1 MAMAG
6 SSRPESA
13 AVPTATHGD
22 PASFAFRCELSLAPL
37 ITFWTQLSAYHELGR
52 GPIPGL
58 VRERAR
64 TAPELMTAI
73 PDESVIE
80 QHRAFVDLI
89 MSALFPLAFW
99 EQEYGAALYPFELR
113 AFYATPPFRR
123 SLMGA
128 DGTLQGR
135 ANFLQE
141 TSAAE
146 TLAGARRTL
155 AYQLILER
163 LYGIEPGSDVPVIF
177 TTTESATGLDQHF
190 RLQFD
195 WRFVEVERVG
205 PPLELPEPVRQQLQ
219 TGFIDAERLLT
230 VLPPER
236 FILRGFM
243 IVKAVDVTDQ
253 EVLSSLKRDLI
264 DKDSIVS
271 SARFHGLQAK
281 LRTFFRRPALGLGL
295 AAVEGD
301 RVLVLNDASRHEQ
314 ACIFADSAHHTTA
327 EFAGSLYERAVVRG
341 RPIVVEDLQAY
352 PERTH
357 VEDQL
362 IRNGVRNVVCAP
374 LHYQDKVIGTLELVS
389 PRAGDL
395 NATHLPR
402 LEEVLPLFSMAV
414 QRSVEELNSRIQT
427 VINEQ
432 CTAIHPT
439 VEWRFRRAVLNSFER
454 HRDAAGGAT
463 ELEPIV
469 FEGVYPLY
477 GLADIRGSSTQRAQ
491 AIQAD
496 LMTQLRLA
504 KAVVES
510 ARESKSLPALDELAY
525 RIDHRTAQ
533 IEGALTSSDEVGIVA
548 FLRAEVESLLDHLGT
563 FGPGTRER
571 IAAYRQGL
579 DPRLGTVY
587 HRRRLFEES
596 VTRIAES
603 TSSYLELEEQAAQGM
618 FPHYFEKQKT
628 DGVDYQIYVGASLLE
643 DRRVDPL
650 CLKNLRLWQLMVT
663 CGLAVRA
670 SELRDQLPVPLET
683 THLIL
688 VQHAPLSIRFR
699 FDEKRFDVD
708 GAYDI
713 RYEIVKKRIDKA
725 LVQGTSERVTQPGKI
740 AIVYSQPA
748 EAQEYRVYLEY
759 LQSLGYVTRD
769 VEQLELGELQG
780 VQGLRALRVGVA
792 LDNAKLRKSLDLA
805 DLQVIPGG

>member
-1 MAMAG
+1 MATGG

-13 AVPTATHGD
+13 AVPLASQAD
-22 PASFAFRCELSLAPL
+22 PELFPFRCELSLAPL

-64 TAPELMTAI
+64 TAPELTTVI
-73 PDESVIE
+73 HDESLIE
-80 QHRAFVDLI
+80 HHRAFVDLI

-99 EQEYGAALYPFELR
+99 EQEYGAALYPFQLR

-141 TSAAE
+141 NSAAE
-146 TLAGARRTL
+146 TLAGARRML

-163 LYGIEPGSDVPVIF
+163 IYGIEAGSDVPVIF
-177 TTTESATGLDQHF
+177 TTAEAATGLDQHF

-195 WRFVEVERVG
+195 WRFVQVESVG
-205 PPLELPEPVRQQLQ
+205 SPLPLPEPVRQQLQ
-219 TGFIDAERLLT
+219 TGVIDTERLLT
-230 VLPPER
+230 VLPPDR

-271 SARFHGLQAK
+271 SSRFQGLQAK
-281 LRTFFRRPALGLGL
+281 LRTFFRRPELGLGL

-327 EFAGSLYERAVVRG
+327 EFAGSLYERAFVQG

-352 PERTH
+352 PERTP
-357 VEDQL
+357 VEDDL

-389 PRAGDL
+389 PRVGDL

-454 HRDAAGGAT
+454 HRDASGAT

-469 FEGVYPLY
+469 FEGVSPLY

-496 LMTQLRLA
+496 LITQLRLA

-510 ARESKSLPALDELAY
+510 AREARSLPALDELAY

-533 IEGALTSSDEVGIVA
+533 IERTLTSSDEVGIVA
-548 FLRAEVESLLDHLGT
+548 FLRGEVESLLDHLGT
-563 FGPGTRER
+563 FGPGIRER
-571 IAAYRQGL
+571 ITAYRQSL
-579 DPRLGTVY
+579 DVRLGTVY

-603 TSSYLELEEQAAQGM
+603 ISSYLDLEEQAAQGM

-643 DRRVDPL
+643 DRRADPL

-670 SELRDQLPVPLET
+670 AELRDHLPVPLET

-725 LVQGTSERVTQPGKI
+725 VVQGTAERVTQPGKI

-748 EAQEYRVYLEY
+748 EALEYRRYIEY
-759 LQSLGYVTRD
+759 LQSLGYLTRD
-769 VEQLELGELQG
+769 VQALELGELQG
-780 VQGLRALRVGVA
+780 VQGLRALRVEVA
-792 LDNAKLRKSLDLA
+792 LDNPKLRKSLDLA
-805 DLQVIPGG
+805 DLQVVSGR

>member
-1 MAMAG
+1 MATVQ
-6 SSRPESA
+6 SSRPDSA
-13 AVPTATHGD
+13 AVPLATQAD
-22 PASFAFRCELSLAPL
+22 PESFPFRCELSLAPL

-64 TAPELMTAI
+64 TAPELTTVI
-73 PDESVIE
+73 HDESLIE
-80 QHRAFVDLI
+80 HHRAFVDLI

-99 EQEYGAALYPFELR
+99 EQEYGAALYPFQLR

-123 SLMGA
+123 SLMDA

-141 TSAAE
+141 NSAAQ
-146 TLAGARRTL
+146 TLAGARCML

-163 LYGIEPGSDVPVIF
+163 LYGIEAGSDVPVIF

-205 PPLELPEPVRQQLQ
+205 PPLALPEPVRQQLQ
-219 TGFIDAERLLT
+219 TGVIDAELLLT

-271 SARFHGLQAK
+271 SSRFSGLQAK
-281 LRTFFRRPALGLGL
+281 LRTFFRRPELGLGL

-327 EFAGSLYERAVVRG
+327 EFAGSLYERAVVRE
-341 RPIVVEDLQAY
+341 RPIVVEDLQTY
-352 PERTH
+352 PERTR
-357 VEDQL
+357 VEDELLQ
-362 IRNGVRNVVCAP
+362 NGVRNFVCAP

-432 CTAIHPT
+432 CTAIHPV

-454 HRDAAGGAT
+454 HRDAASGAT
-463 ELEPIV
+463 ALEPIV

-477 GLADIRGSSTQRAQ
+477 GLADIRGSSTQRAH

-496 LMTQLRLA
+496 LITQLRLA

-510 ARESKSLPALDELAY
+510 AREARSLPALDELAY
-525 RIDHRTAQ
+525 RIDHRTTQ
-533 IEGALTSSDEVGIVA
+533 IERTLTSSDEVGIVA
-548 FLRAEVESLLDHLGT
+548 FLRTEVESLLDHLGT
-563 FGPGTRER
+563 FGPGTRDR
-571 IAAYRQGL
+571 ITAYRQSL
-579 DPRLGTVY
+579 DGRLGSVY

-603 TSSYLELEEQAAQGM
+603 ISSYLDLEEQAAQGM

-643 DRRVDPL
+643 DRRADPL

-670 SELRDQLPVPLET
+670 AELRDHLPVPLET
-683 THLIL
+683 THLVL

-725 LVQGTSERVTQPGKI
+725 VIHGTAERVTQPGKI
-740 AIVYSQPA
+740 AIIYSQPA
-748 EAQEYRVYLEY
+748 EAQEYRVYLDY
-759 LQSLGYVTRD
+759 LQGLGYLTRD
-769 VEQLELGELQG
+769 VEQLELEELQG
-780 VQGLRALRVGVA
+780 VQGLRALRVAVA
-792 LDNAKLRKSLDLA
+792 LDNAKLRKSVDLA
-805 DLQVIPGG
+805 DLQVIPER